1 MKTCGHPRPH
11 KREGPI
17 FDGRG
22 REATVFKSYP
32 CPNTIMVDVRTRCE
46 HFQIIGA
53 DDGLGVFVEEAGVGL
68 EVDDAVGFQETAVA
82 LEEKRGG
89 QAGVLAAAELPKKA
103 SMNSMRVRRKATLPI
118 FSSVASLAPFH
129 RRAPLMSTPM
139 KFISGC
145 RRARAMV

>member
-46 HFQIIGA
+46 HFQTIGA

-89 QAGVLAAAELPKKA
+89 QAGVLAAAEL
-103 SMNSMRVRRKATLPI
+103 R
-118 FSSVASLAPFH
+118 SVASLAPFH